1 MVDFVGQL
9 GFTGNFD
16 MTLDDKGRMTTPASF
31 AKVLNCLP
39 EGEKGELIATI
50 SLNKCVALLPVQEW
64 MRWME
69 SIDALPALDESSRRL
84 KTLTPAFSFQV
95 SLDGNKRI
103 RVPQQ
108 LLDMFGITRDVTV
121 VGMKKHFEIWD
132 RKAWSDF
139 TRKTLEDLSESA
151 QKALAH

>member
-1 MVDFVGQL
+1 MVDYVGQL

-31 AKVLNCLP
+31 VKVLNSLP
-39 EGEKGELIATI
+39 EAEQGDLIATI
-50 SLNKCVALLPVQEW
+50 SLNKTVAMLPVKEW
-64 MRWME
+64 VRWME
-69 SIDALPALDESSRRL
+69 SIDSLPALDASSRRL
-84 KTLTPAFSFQV
+84 QTLTPAFSFQV
-95 SLDGNKRI
+95 SLDGNNRV

-108 LLDMFGITRDVTV
+108 LLDMFAIKKEVTV

-139 TRKTLEDLSESA
+139 TRKTLENLSESA
-151 QKALAH
+151 QDALAH